1 MTASSPLLPGH
12 QGKQRAGDCG
22 RSGPTSPR
30 SGRTVLPPLP
40 GHSWLDSVPSRGS
53 SSRSTT
59 GAGGSSSC
67 GGRCHREAAVDL
79 AASRGLASRAPV
91 ERRGAVDALGPPCP
105 DLGAFAFT
113 DPDAGRRQD
122 VPVAGADQSLPQSH
136 QLATSDGSNVA
147 RDVREPALAGC
158 GPVDLRAGLCPL
170 RGEPRAQA
178 T

>member
-12 QGKQRAGDCG
+12 QGRQHTGDCG

-59 GAGGSSSC
+59 GAGDLSSC
-67 GGRCHREAAVDL
+67 GGCCRREAAADL
-79 AASRGLASRAPV
+79 AASRGLVSRAPV

-105 DLGAFAFT
+105 DPGAFAFT
-113 DPDAGRRQD
+113 DPSAERRQD
-122 VPVAGADQSLPQSH
+122 VPVAGVDQSLP
-136 QLATSDGSNVA
+136 
-147 RDVREPALAGC
+147 DVREPALAGC
-158 GPVDLRAGLCPL
+158 APVDLGAGLCPL
-170 RGEPRAQA
+170 R
-178 T
+178 